1 LPAASA
7 CAGSAERSDVDMAY
21 DRRKEEYEV
30 THPDRSRID
39 YRLEIGRVHVSIG
52 VQREFAVLDP
62 ERAAILRA
70 WVDTLI
76 PASGERPAA
85 GEVGAA
91 EYIDATVFLTPR
103 LRGVLLEG
111 IDTVARLAV
120 QRFGRELTG
129 CSEAER
135 TDVLR
140 AFEASDHLDAFPM
153 VRDLTYEAYYAHP
166 RVLDAL
172 ERETGWRYEVAF
184 SGSRLEPFDETL
196 LARMRSV
203 PPRYRKV

>member
-1 LPAASA
+1 
-7 CAGSAERSDVDMAY
+7 MAY
-21 DRRKEEYEV
+21 DWRKEEYEV
-30 THPDRSRID
+30 THPDRTRID
-39 YRLEIGRVHVSIG
+39 YRLEIGRAHVLIG
-52 VQREFAVLDP
+52 VEREFAVLDP
-62 ERAAILRA
+62 QRAAILRA

-76 PASGERPAA
+76 PANAERPAA

-91 EYIDATVFLTPR
+91 EYVDATVFLTPR

-111 IDTVARLAV
+111 IDTVARMADE
-120 QRFGRELTG
+120 RFGRKFAE

-140 AFEASDHLDAFPM
+140 AFEASDPLDAFPM

-184 SGSRLEPFDETL
+184 SGSTLEPFDESL

-203 PPRYRKV
+203 PPRYRRV